1 MNSSHSPL
9 KIVITTFMREDK
21 QKVIFQIPASLHEH
35 VYLFTREDRVEELR
49 KYVPESIRIIGNPMD
64 IDGIADIRQRC
75 IDHPLVGKGKVWF
88 IDDLATFGWR
98 DQNLKQFNDMPED
111 KFLAL
116 YNRISEMLNNYM
128 QVGLSARGGN
138 NHVTEPFKEV
148 GRAYTTYGLRTDWMQ
163 ENDIRFDGMYRA
175 NPNIKLYEDY
185 WITLSMLT
193 KGHKNAIIYDYFFNY
208 THNNTGGNSTFR
220 TLELQEQAAHEL
232 QKHFPQ
238 FVSVETKEGAW
249 GKMGMENR
257 KEVRIQWQKAFQS
270 SQFTSTLDS
279 FF

>member
-1 MNSSHSPL
+1 
-9 KIVITTFMREDK
+9 MREDK
-21 QKVIFQIPASLHEH
+21 QKAIWQIPVSLHEH
-35 VYLFTREDRVEELR
+35 VYMFTREDRVDELR
-49 KYVPESIRIIGNPMD
+49 KHIPESIQIIPNEMD

-75 IDHPLVGKGKVWF
+75 IEKVPKGKVWF

-98 DQNLKQFNDMPED
+98 DTELKQYNDMPVY
-111 KFLAL
+111 KFSAL
-116 YNRISEMLNNYM
+116 YERISEMLNTYM

-163 ENDIRFDGMYRA
+163 EHDIRFDGMYRT
-175 NPNIKLYEDY
+175 NPNVKLYEDY

-193 KGHKNAIIYDYFFNY
+193 KGHKNAILYDYFFNY
-208 THNNTGGNSTFR
+208 NHNNTGGNSTFR
-220 TLELQEQAAHEL
+220 TLELQENAALEL

-238 FVSVETKEGAW
+238 FVTVETKEGTW

>member
-1 MNSSHSPL
+1 
-9 KIVITTFMREDK
+9 MREDK
-21 QKVIFQIPASLHEH
+21 QKAIWQIPVSLHEH
-35 VYLFTREDRVEELR
+35 VYMFTREDRVDELR
-49 KYVPESIRIIGNPMD
+49 KHIPESIQIIPNEMD

-75 IDHPLVGKGKVWF
+75 IEKVPKGKVWF

-98 DQNLKQFNDMPED
+98 DTELKQYNDMPVY

-116 YNRISEMLNNYM
+116 YERISEMLNTYM

-163 ENDIRFDGMYRA
+163 VHDIRFDGMYRA
-175 NPNIKLYEDY
+175 NPNVKLYEDY

-193 KGHKNAIIYDYFFNY
+193 KGFKNAILYNFFFNY
-208 THNNTGGNSTFR
+208 NHNNTGGNSTFR
-220 TLELQEQAAHEL
+220 TLELQENAALEL

-238 FVSVETKEGAW
+238 FVTIETKEGTW

>member
-1 MNSSHSPL
+1 
-9 KIVITTFMREDK
+9 MREDK
-21 QKVIFQIPASLHEH
+21 QKAIWQIPVSLHEH
-35 VYLFTREDRVEELR
+35 VYMFTREDRVDELR
-49 KYVPESIRIIGNPMD
+49 KHIPESIQIIPNEMD

-75 IDHPLVGKGKVWF
+75 IEKVPKGKVWF

-98 DQNLKQFNDMPED
+98 DTELRQYNDMPVY
-111 KFLAL
+111 KFSAL
-116 YNRISEMLNNYM
+116 YERISEMLNTYM

-163 ENDIRFDGMYRA
+163 VHDIRFDGMYRA
-175 NPNIKLYEDY
+175 NRNVKLYEDY

-193 KGHKNAIIYDYFFNY
+193 KGHKNAILYDYFFNY
-208 THNNTGGNSTFR
+208 NHNNTGGNSTFR
-220 TLELQEQAAHEL
+220 TLELQENAALEL

-238 FVSVETKEGAW
+238 FVTVETKEGTW

-270 SQFTSTLDS
+270 SQITSTLDS

>member
-1 MNSSHSPL
+1 MNSSHSPT
-9 KIVITTFMREDK
+9 KIIITTFMREDK
-21 QKVIFQIPASLHEH
+21 QKAVFQIPASLHEH

-49 KYVPESIRIIGNPMD
+49 KYIPETIRIIANEMD

-75 IDHPLVGKGKVWF
+75 IEKTPKGKVWF

-98 DQNLKQFNDMPED
+98 DENLKQFNDMPEQ
-111 KFLAL
+111 KFVEM
-116 YNRISEMLNNYM
+116 YNLLDRMLDDYM
-128 QVGLSARGGN
+128 QVGFSARGGN

-148 GRAYTTYGLRTDWMQ
+148 GRAYTTYGLRTDWM
-163 ENDIRFDGMYRA
+163 EREGIRFDGMYQK
-175 NPNIKLYEDY
+175 NPSVKLYEDY

-220 TLELQEQAAHEL
+220 TLELQEQAALEL
-232 QKHFPQ
+232 KKHFPQ
-238 FVSVETKEGAW
+238 FVTVETKEGAW

-257 KEVRIQWQKAFQS
+257 KEVRIQWLKAYQS
-270 SQFTSTLDS
+270 SQFTNTIEE
-279 FF
+279 FFN